1 MPGCAHRLSH
11 SKTPWACC
19 RRCEEPDEQHRAG
32 LVQEQLQ
39 RFAGDDCV
47 EVATHPSTVHVRDT
61 KDRRGPQLVLS
72 PAAWRDFVA
81 HASRG

>member
-1 MPGCAHRLSH
+1 MSTSELAWFKSSYSGS
-11 SKTPWACC
+11 
-19 RRCEEPDEQHRAG
+19 Q
-32 LVQEQLQ
+32 
-39 RFAGDDCV
+39 GDDCV

-61 KDRRGPQLVLS
+61 KDRRGPHLALS

>member
-1 MPGCAHRLSH
+1 MSSTELAWFKSSH
-11 SKTPWACC
+11 SGS
-19 RRCEEPDEQHRAG
+19 Q
-32 LVQEQLQ
+32 
-39 RFAGDDCV
+39 GDDCV

-81 HASRG
+81 YASRG